1 MNYSLIKTVM
11 KKINLKLLSFFMIIF
26 FSLTSCQSI
35 KDGLSGRKSENS
47 DEFLV
52 QKKNPLV
59 MPPDFMKLP
68 KPDDISKME
77 ESSIEKQTDIKNIL
91 NLEKSENKLS
101 ESKFGNAEEFVLEN
115 IKN

>member
-1 MNYSLIKTVM
+1 M
-11 KKINLKLLSFFMIIF
+11 KKINYYTLIVLITFSSFLF
-26 FSLTSCQSI
+26 SCQSI

-68 KPDDISKME
+68 KPSDNDENSEIANIE
-77 ESSIEKQTDIKNIL
+77 EETDIQKIL
-91 NLEKSENKLS
+91 DLDQDQEKISNKS
-101 ESKFGNAEEFVLEN
+101 FDKAEEFVLEN
-115 IKN
+115 IKQ